1 MPWNSRHR
9 QANPGPIPRIRA
21 VAGLCLLLPFMAG
34 AQADPQSWRAQL
46 LAKAD
51 KVWASSGSAEADE
64 QNVIGAI
71 RSVDAMVTAN
81 KDLSDQVKEVA
92 DSIVMELHAFDGN
105 LKRNNGQPARAVVA
119 FRAAIERARPYAS
132 LAARKRQ
139 IIDALA
145 RSQVEVGDPTAA
157 MRTYEEAARSDS
169 ARKDIKGWRETL
181 QQQGILCDELRDL
194 EAAIAVQERILTID
208 EASGDVQ
215 NLIGT
220 QLRLGRLCE
229 KDGREDAFVH
239 ATNAY
244 KLAEQADNTPRLFDA
259 CDLLIRSFQGT
270 AAYDQCK
277 LILDKAMEKAQ
288 EVGERNTIARFH
300 DRYGR
305 FQFRANKPEEALQH
319 YLAGLKV
326 LNYTVSADAP
336 DTGSTTPSRY
346 LPELLLDLGQL
357 YRSKGD
363 TANAELYLREC
374 ERLLETNSSVRV
386 APWTDLGYL
395 FLERGDVSR
404 AASYGTRALASA
416 EDDPGS
422 DQERRA
428 TELMY
433 KVYKRQGNAEKAL
446 AMHERFFEVSRV
458 KDVEYKLDLQ
468 RTQMTMTFSAKQL
481 TDSVHQARRTEAY
494 RAEVEGQ
501 KTRTRYLVII
511 GIALFL
517 GAGVVAFIDRK
528 RRMAR
533 FDKEAAQ
540 HETQALR
547 SQMNPHFI
555 FNALNSINAYV
566 QKNEPDKAA
575 SFLSRFA
582 RLMRLVLE
590 NSRQSEV
597 PLKDDLDAL
606 DAYLHLERARSGEK
620 FDYRI
625 EVAGDLDPEDVM
637 VPPLVAQPFVE
648 NAIWHGMS
656 GKTEKGMIKLSVSR
670 KGDQLLFA
678 IEDDGVGR
686 SSPKRMASMGEQDPH
701 DAPTKKTS
709 LGTAIT
715 KARLDLVRQQK
726 GKAAGFKYVDL
737 EQGTRVELTLP
748 FSTAV

>member
-1 MPWNSRHR
+1 MIS
-9 QANPGPIPRIRA
+9 
-21 VAGLCLLLPFMAG
+21 
-34 AQADPQSWRAQL
+34 
-46 LAKAD
+46 
-51 KVWASSGSAEADE
+51 
-64 QNVIGAI
+64 AI
-71 RSVDAMVTAN
+71 RSVDALVNEN
-81 KDLSDQVKEVA
+81 KGLTDQVKELA
-92 DSIVMELHAFDGN
+92 DSIVMELHALDGN
-105 LKRNNGQPARAVVA
+105 QKRNNGQPARAVVA
-119 FRAAIERARPYAS
+119 FRAAIERAKPYAS
-132 LAARKRQ
+132 LGARKRQ

-145 RSQVEVGDPTAA
+145 RAQVELGEPATA

-181 QQQGILCDELRDL
+181 QQQGILCDELRDVSS
-194 EAAIAVQERILTID
+194 AIAVQERILAID

-220 QLRLGRLCE
+220 ELRLGRLYE
-229 KDGREDAFVH
+229 RDGRDDAFLH
-239 ATNAY
+239 AKNAY

-277 LILDKAMEKAQ
+277 VILDKAMLKAQ

-305 FQFRANKPEEALQH
+305 FQFRAKKPDEALQH

-326 LNYTVSADAP
+326 LNYTVSAEAS
-336 DTGSTTPSRY
+336 DTGSATPSRY

-357 YRSKGD
+357 YRYKGD
-363 TANAELYLREC
+363 TANAELHLREC
-374 ERLLETNSSVRV
+374 ERLLESNSSVRV

-395 FLERGDVSR
+395 FLERGDVGR

-416 EDDPGS
+416 EADPGS

-433 KVYKRQGNAEKAL
+433 KVYKRQGNTEKAL

-458 KDVEYKLDLQ
+458 KDVEYKLGLQ
-468 RTQMTMTFSAKQL
+468 RAQMNMTFSEKQL
-481 TDSVHQARRTEAY
+481 ADSVQAAHVTEALK
-494 RAEVEGQ
+494 AENEI
-501 KTRTRYLVII
+501 TRTRSRFLVLG

-540 HETQALR
+540 LETQALR

-670 KGDQLLFA
+670 KGDQLLFS

-701 DAPTKKTS
+701 DAPAKKTS

-737 EQGTRVELTLP
+737 EHGTRVELTLP
-748 FSTAV
+748 FSTAA

>member
-1 MPWNSRHR
+1 
-9 QANPGPIPRIRA
+9 
-21 VAGLCLLLPFMAG
+21 
-34 AQADPQSWRAQL
+34 
-46 LAKAD
+46 
-51 KVWASSGSAEADE
+51 
-64 QNVIGAI
+64 
-71 RSVDAMVTAN
+71 
-81 KDLSDQVKEVA
+81 
-92 DSIVMELHAFDGN
+92 
-105 LKRNNGQPARAVVA
+105 
-119 FRAAIERARPYAS
+119 
-132 LAARKRQ
+132 
-139 IIDALA
+139 
-145 RSQVEVGDPTAA
+145 
-157 MRTYEEAARSDS
+157 
-169 ARKDIKGWRETL
+169 
-181 QQQGILCDELRDL
+181 
-194 EAAIAVQERILTID
+194 
-208 EASGDVQ
+208 
-215 NLIGT
+215 
-220 QLRLGRLCE
+220 
-229 KDGREDAFVH
+229 
-239 ATNAY
+239 
-244 KLAEQADNTPRLFDA
+244 
-259 CDLLIRSFQGT
+259 
-270 AAYDQCK
+270 
-277 LILDKAMEKAQ
+277 
-288 EVGERNTIARFH
+288 
-300 DRYGR
+300 
-305 FQFRANKPEEALQH
+305 
-319 YLAGLKV
+319 
-326 LNYTVSADAP
+326 
-336 DTGSTTPSRY
+336 
-346 LPELLLDLGQL
+346 
-357 YRSKGD
+357 
-363 TANAELYLREC
+363 
-374 ERLLETNSSVRV
+374 
-386 APWTDLGYL
+386 
-395 FLERGDVSR
+395 
-404 AASYGTRALASA
+404 
-416 EDDPGS
+416 
-422 DQERRA
+422 
-428 TELMY
+428 
-433 KVYKRQGNAEKAL
+433 
-446 AMHERFFEVSRV
+446 
-458 KDVEYKLDLQ
+458 VEYKLDLQ
-468 RTQMTMTFSAKQL
+468 RAQMNMTFSEKQL
-481 TDSVHQARRTEAY
+481 LDSMFQARRTEAY
-494 RAEVEGQ
+494 RAEAEGQ

-517 GAGVVAFIDRK
+517 GAGVVALIDRK

-540 HETQALR
+540 LETQALR

-726 GKAAGFKYVDL
+726 GKAAGFRYVDL

-748 FSTAV
+748 FSTAA

>member
-1 MPWNSRHR
+1 M
-9 QANPGPIPRIRA
+9 
-21 VAGLCLLLPFMAG
+21 
-34 AQADPQSWRAQL
+34 
-46 LAKAD
+46 
-51 KVWASSGSAEADE
+51 
-64 QNVIGAI
+64 
-71 RSVDAMVTAN
+71 
-81 KDLSDQVKEVA
+81 
-92 DSIVMELHAFDGN
+92 
-105 LKRNNGQPARAVVA
+105 
-119 FRAAIERARPYAS
+119 
-132 LAARKRQ
+132 
-139 IIDALA
+139 
-145 RSQVEVGDPTAA
+145 
-157 MRTYEEAARSDS
+157 
-169 ARKDIKGWRETL
+169 
-181 QQQGILCDELRDL
+181 
-194 EAAIAVQERILTID
+194 
-208 EASGDVQ
+208 
-215 NLIGT
+215 
-220 QLRLGRLCE
+220 
-229 KDGREDAFVH
+229 
-239 ATNAY
+239 
-244 KLAEQADNTPRLFDA
+244 FDA

-305 FQFRANKPEEALQH
+305 FQFRANKPDEALQH

-363 TANAELYLREC
+363 TANAELHLREC

-395 FLERGDVSR
+395 FLERGDVNR

-416 EDDPGS
+416 ENDPGS

-540 HETQALR
+540 LETQALR

-582 RLMRLVLE
+582 RLMRLVL
-590 NSRQSEV
+590 
-597 PLKDDLDAL
+597 
-606 DAYLHLERARSGEK
+606 
-620 FDYRI
+620 
-625 EVAGDLDPEDVM
+625 
-637 VPPLVAQPFVE
+637 
-648 NAIWHGMS
+648 
-656 GKTEKGMIKLSVSR
+656 
-670 KGDQLLFA
+670 
-678 IEDDGVGR
+678 
-686 SSPKRMASMGEQDPH
+686 
-701 DAPTKKTS
+701 
-709 LGTAIT
+709 
-715 KARLDLVRQQK
+715 
-726 GKAAGFKYVDL
+726 
-737 EQGTRVELTLP
+737 
-748 FSTAV
+748 

>member
-1 MPWNSRHR
+1 MPWNSRRR
-9 QANPGPIPRIRA
+9 QANPGPILRIRA

-34 AQADPQSWRAQL
+34 AQADPQGWRGQL

-51 KVWASSGSAEADE
+51 KAWGSSGSTEADE

-71 RSVDAMVTAN
+71 RSVDALVSAN
-81 KDLSDQVKEVA
+81 KDLSDQVKELA

-119 FRAAIERARPYAS
+119 FRAAIERARPYTS
-132 LAARKRQ
+132 LAPRKRQ

-145 RSQVEVGDPTAA
+145 RSQVELGDPTSA

-169 ARKDIKGWRETL
+169 ARKDIQGWRETL

-305 FQFRANKPEEALQH
+305 FQFRANKPDEALQH

-363 TANAELYLREC
+363 TANAELHLREC

-395 FLERGDVSR
+395 FLERGDVNR

-416 EDDPGS
+416 ENDPGS

-540 HETQALR
+540 LETQALR

-726 GKAAGFKYVDL
+726 GKAAGFRYVDL

-748 FSTAV
+748 FST